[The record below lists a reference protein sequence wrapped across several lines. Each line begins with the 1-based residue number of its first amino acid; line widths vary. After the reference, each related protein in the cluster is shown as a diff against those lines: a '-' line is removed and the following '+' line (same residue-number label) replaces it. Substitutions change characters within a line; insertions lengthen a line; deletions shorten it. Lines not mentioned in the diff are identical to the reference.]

1 MFKIVNKHNE
11 GEAALSNSKARYI
24 SFALIK
30 FTTLAFYY
38 EQTLRT
44 MLKTNERNEI
54 FSMLNES

>member
-11 GEAALSNSKARYI
+11 GEA
-24 SFALIK
+24 ALIK